1 MDTLALDTDTLALAT
16 DTLALATDTLAHIHV
31 TKSPGAVLTPAVL
44 AHRDQKTIVTKL
56 VWES

>member
-31 TKSPGAVLTPAVL
+31 TKSVGDVSPHIPSSSLT
-44 AHRDQKTIVTKL
+44 
-56 VWES
+56 

>member
-1 MDTLALDTDTLALAT
+1 MDTLALDTDTLALATDTLALAT

-44 AHRDQKTIVTKL
+44 AHAPPLT
-56 VWES
+56 